1 MPKVVDRS
9 KWILLDHGRDQLG
22 WIEPIGKVMY
32 DAFRTRWR
40 LPDGFERDW
49 RERLKLGG
57 HTMGVKA
64 AERLLITKIKEFFDT
79 HATSA
84 GLPAKCTPDTT
95 FAWLLEKVKEVRSS
109 EWKPNTARINEM
121 YLTILR
127 ARLGHIP
134 IRDFGSVEMQ
144 DYLRGWLQELA
155 ADALSKSYIQ
165 HVLIYLRAALNEAVK
180 RQLVHFNYARELKL
194 PARLKEVDQRTLS
207 EDQVA
212 VLIRHFRAHGQRRD
226 ALIITIFYTCALR
239 PGELFAL
246 RWDDWREDRPE
257 QLRIDEAF
265 GKSGLDTPKTVRSRS
280 HVYLPPAVQSELQAW
295 KDWCG
300 DVGPDAW
307 IFTSK
312 RGTPIAYDNY
322 LERTLR
328 PAATACGIGEI
339 THQMFRR
346 TFSTVA
352 IDSGS

>member
-32 DAFRTRWR
+32 GAFRTRWR
-40 LPDGFERDW
+40 LPDGSERDW
-49 RERLKLGG
+49 RERLKLGA

-84 GLPAKCTPDTT
+84 GLPAKFTPDTT
-95 FAWLLEKVKEVRSS
+95 FAWL
-109 EWKPNTARINEM
+109 
-121 YLTILR
+121 
-127 ARLGHIP
+127 HIP

-165 HVLIYLRAALNEAVK
+165 HVLIYLRALNEAVK

-212 VLIRHFRAHGQRRD
+212 VLIGHFRAHGQRRD

-300 DVGPDAW
+300 DIGPDAW

-312 RGTPIAYDNY
+312 RGTPIAYDSY
-322 LERTLR
+322 LDRTLR

-352 IDSGS
+352 IDSGASPKDVQGQMRHTQASMSL